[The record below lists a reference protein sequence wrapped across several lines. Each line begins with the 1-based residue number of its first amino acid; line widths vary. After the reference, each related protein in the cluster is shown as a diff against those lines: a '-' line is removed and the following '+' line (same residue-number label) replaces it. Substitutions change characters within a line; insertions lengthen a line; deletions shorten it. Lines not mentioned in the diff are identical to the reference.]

1 MCVHDHKTE
10 TCFRQ
15 PPGIGGFLRES
26 ELIGPLRARC
36 VFPKA
41 HPLSPLRSSTFIRGE
56 FLNFPSQILSSIL
69 ICAVLFT
76 QMSKPNVLVLGG
88 VGFIGRNFV
97 KWLVDKGVAGKI
109 RVIDKVLPATAF
121 LGKEHQ
127 DAFNHPSVEYKQG
140 NLTSVRMYLCFHW
153 RYYSCLLP

>member
-1 MCVHDHKTE
+1 
-10 TCFRQ
+10 
-15 PPGIGGFLRES
+15 
-26 ELIGPLRARC
+26 
-36 VFPKA
+36 
-41 HPLSPLRSSTFIRGE
+41 
-56 FLNFPSQILSSIL
+56 
-69 ICAVLFT
+69 
-76 QMSKPNVLVLGG
+76 MSKPNVLVLGG

-140 NLTSVRMYLCFHW
+140 NLTSIRKSRFISSPCCCI
-153 RYYSCLLP
+153 YSMNVSTLTASIQKCLTLEDGGKFTYVFNLAAETKYGQTDEVPPENILSSTQMIKHFPLLGLQRESL